1 MASGTEQRKGAVLT
15 VDSAAGSDGG
25 SHMDGA
31 GDRVSSSRVTR
42 PPLTALLAEAGVA
55 SEEQLRIAVAEGMG
69 SGERLGEVV
78 LRRGWIDEAGLA
90 QVLARQWELAFV
102 DDEPAV
108 IDPHAR
114 ALVPVEDR
122 ERLAACA
129 IGFVDGL
136 PLIAVAEPAEKRFE
150 AVRAKLGGDCRFAV
164 VTKSTL
170 ERLLE
175 RLASADAEAR
185 AAEGS
190 AAATRAA
197 EENDAELLAAD
208 LDRATVSLVAFRER
222 VEQLTERQQQTEKD
236 LAEARAQLA
245 ALSESR
251 ASERAALHSLE
262 TELARQRAIASA
274 VKAKLAD
281 AARSLEEG

>member
-1 MASGTEQRKGAVLT
+1 MT
-15 VDSAAGSDGG
+15 VEEGLAAASDGG
-25 SHMDGA
+25 SH
-31 GDRVSSSRVTR
+31 GDRAGHAASSPRVAR

-90 QVLARQWELAFV
+90 QVLARQWELAFL
-102 DDEPAV
+102 DDEAV
-108 IDPHAR
+108 EIDPRAR
-114 ALVPVEDR
+114 ALVPVEER
-122 ERLAACA
+122 ERLAACP
-129 IGFVDGL
+129 IGFVEGV

-175 RLASADAEAR
+175 RLASADAQAR
-185 AAEGS
+185 AAGAS
-190 AAATRAA
+190 AAAERAA
-197 EENDAELLAAD
+197 EEKKTELLAAE
-208 LDRATVSLVAFRER
+208 LDRATASLVAFRER
-222 VEQLTERQQQTEKD
+222 VEQLTERQQRTEKE
-236 LAEARAQLA
+236 LAESRAQLA
-245 ALSESR
+245 ALSETR
-251 ASERAALHSLE
+251 ASEQATLHRLE
-262 TELARQRAIASA
+262 TERARQRDIVSA

-281 AARSLEEG
+281 AMRSLEER